1 MTTIWHHPNCTT
13 SRRVLQMLQD
23 GGETPEVID
32 YRNDPPDRETLRQW
46 IADAGLTVR
55 QALRRRN
62 TPFDDL
68 GLGDPDLTDD
78 ELLDSVLAHPILL
91 ERPFVR
97 TSLGTRLCRPP
108 ERVIEIMA
116 NPPARPAQDGDPP
129 A

>member
-97 TSLGTRLCRPP
+97 TSLGTRLCRPSEVVLDILP
-108 ERVIEIMA
+108 D
-116 NPPARPAQDGDPP
+116 AQNRAFTKEDG
-129 A
+129 